1 MKIGYARVSST
12 EQNLDRQLE
21 TFKKLNIEKV
31 YSEKISGKNTERPE
45 LKKLLD
51 FARDGDEVIVT
62 EFSRMSRSLQDLLDI
77 LNYMESKNVKVISL
91 KENFDTST
99 PTGKL
104 MLTLIGAINEFERA
118 CIRERQREGIKLAV
132 DKGVYKGRKP
142 KELKNFDE
150 IYELW
155 VNKRISATNAAQTLG
170 IARQTFYS
178 RVKQKESQG

>member
-51 FARDGDEVIVT
+51 FARDGDEVIVI

-91 KENFDTST
+91 
-99 PTGKL
+99 L
-104 MLTLIGAINEFERA
+104 EF
-118 CIRERQREGIKLAV
+118 
-132 DKGVYKGRKP
+132 P
-142 KELKNFDE
+142 
-150 IYELW
+150 W
-155 VNKRISATNAAQTLG
+155 
-170 IARQTFYS
+170 FYPHN
-178 RVKQKESQG
+178 